1 VAKSLA
7 GGFPLSG
14 VIGRAPIMDAAEP
27 GGLGGTYA
35 GNPLACAAALAVL
48 EVFEKEHLVERAN
61 ALGARLKA
69 RLEKMKLA
77 NTTLPI
83 AAIRGPGA
91 MVAFDIVKERG
102 AEEPD
107 AVATKRVVAKATE
120 LGLILLSCGV
130 NANTIRILTPL
141 TAPDAV
147 VDEGLNLLEAAL
159 QA

>member
-1 VAKSLA
+1 MRSD
-7 GGFPLSG
+7 LSG
-14 VIGRAPIMDAAEP
+14 ES
-27 GGLGGTYA
+27 
-35 GNPLACAAALAVL
+35 
-48 EVFEKEHLVERAN
+48 
-61 ALGARLKA
+61 
-69 RLEKMKLA
+69 
-77 NTTLPI
+77 NTN
-83 AAIRGPGA
+83 
-91 MVAFDIVKERG
+91 
-102 AEEPD
+102 